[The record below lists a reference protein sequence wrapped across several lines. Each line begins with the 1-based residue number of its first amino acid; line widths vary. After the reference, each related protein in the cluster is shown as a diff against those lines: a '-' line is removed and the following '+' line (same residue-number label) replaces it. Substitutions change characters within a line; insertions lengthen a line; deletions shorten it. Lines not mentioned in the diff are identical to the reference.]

1 MIIWEN
7 RRYFR
12 RYIIIEIIV
21 RNTSSHF
28 LVHQALPNAPASAS
42 WHHAWGHEWTEMGLD
57 VASEEK
63 GWCPNPF
70 IYVGSCFCCLQVF
83 NLRVWRESL
92 IIHDHSWIQ
101 APPDLRFVGM
111 NSVIEPTQWSGVS
124 TYNYK
129 MCSAQLETLTRKSS
143 CHSPIPPLLN
153 ASRRPRDWR
162 SLQLVVLVLV
172 PGQTVQWKV
181 WPKWVSK

>member
-1 MIIWEN
+1 
-7 RRYFR
+7 
-12 RYIIIEIIV
+12 V